1 MKVID
6 FVTRTDAGISQR
18 GSVSVEDGVTVIPA
32 TRGQEI
38 SLNLRQT
45 EIADYTRDGSNL
57 IINLAD
63 GRVVVLEGYFAE
75 DSGAQSRLFISADGY
90 LNEVTLIDGADGA
103 VYAQYGPTEQW
114 GKWSPDDDLI
124 FLGGSDV
131 VAAPVEEE
139 VSMLGA
145 GLLAGG
151 GLLGVGGAGA
161 AGLAAAAVVGG
172 GDSGGDGGRAR
183 IEPAVNEDGVV
194 TVAGDDVDD
203 PSISITGRAEPGS
216 EVVVTIGDKEIVTEA
231 DDQGDWA
238 VNFEDD
244 TFPGDG
250 THPVVVVVTE
260 PDGTE
265 TTLDGPEVVI
275 DLTPPD
281 IAVEEGTQAVG
292 HVVNLVDHE
301 DGVEISGSGEAGAG
315 ILVVVDGV
323 EAQTVVD
330 DAGAWQVV
338 FDPADLPGGE
348 REAQVTITATDGF
361 GNTTVVTDVLDI
373 DTVPHPI
380 SINAGAVGG
389 DGVVNFDEA
398 AGGVEITGSS
408 TAGATVIVTVDG
420 VSREVVTGADGT
432 WRAVYEA
439 GSLPGGEYDATV
451 SASTVDA
458 AGNASQTSET
468 VRIDTEVRDF
478 DMQGNPG
485 GADGVINATEQDGGF
500 VMTGQVEPGSTVL
513 VSFGAA
519 QVNAQVGADGSWTA
533 TFSGAQIPDGT
544 YQGDIVAVATDVAGN
559 VSELRQ
565 AVSVDTEANDLAI
578 DTAAVG
584 GDGIVNLTET
594 GGLVAVTGTS
604 TPGAVV
610 TVGFAGG
617 TRDVVAGGA
626 GNWVARFDGSGLAGG
641 TYDAPVS
648 AVSVDAA
655 GNRADVSGTVRID
668 TEVRDFAMQGTPGG
682 ADAVINATEQ
692 GGGFSMTGQVE
703 PGSSVVVEFAGSTVN
718 AVVAANGAWTA
729 TFTGAQVPDGTYSAD
744 VVATATDAAGNSA
757 ELRQAVAVDTEAGQ
771 LTLNAAAIGGDGVI
785 NAAEADA
792 GVLVT
797 GQADPGATVIVSL
810 DGVEHTVRADQSGQW
825 RSRYNSGEITRGVH
839 EADVTARTVDAAG
852 NEAQVDGTVQV
863 DTQVDNLSLEDL
875 NLAIGADGRDVINN
889 DVATGGFVVTGT
901 IENGSQVF
909 VTIDGVRH
917 EADVDGN
924 GNWTA
929 RFGPNEIAPGERDA
943 DIRVDVTDPA
953 GNTAFIED
961 TVRVDT
967 FVNALDHAGPVTADN
982 VLNIAEAGAG
992 VTLTGQVEAGSSVR
1006 VDVFGRSYDAVVAPN
1021 GVWSVEVPG
1030 RDVPAQEGTVDM
1042 TVVATDW
1049 AGNTDRITESF
1060 AIDTVA
1066 PDTPGIVGYF
1076 RQGDGYRNATVETSE
1091 DEIGI
1096 HQVDA
1101 GGNVR
1106 ELALGVQENNFTGET
1121 DYFFLDGAGRPAS
1134 VPDGSQLVVSGTDPG
1149 GNASST
1155 YVVLD
1160 ETNTQVVDVTNPN
1173 LSGFNIETIDLRFGD
1188 QADLTLTEAQVR
1200 GLSGN
1205 SDQVVVQGGTDDQVT
1220 ITGAQAAG
1228 QTRIDGQTFDVYTLG
1243 NDATV
1248 VVDEDINTIT

>member
-18 GSVSVEDGVTVIPA
+18 GSVSVGDGVTVIPA
-32 TRGQEI
+32 THGQEI

-45 EIADYTRDGSNL
+45 EIAGYARDGSDL

-63 GRVVVLEGYFAE
+63 GRVVVLDGYFAAE
-75 DSGAQSRLFISADGY
+75 GGAQSRLFISADGY

-124 FLGGSDV
+124 FLGGNEV
-131 VAAPVEEE
+131 VAAAADEE

-161 AGLAAAAVVGG
+161 AGLAAAAAVGG
-172 GDSGGDGGRAR
+172 GDSGGSGGRAR

-216 EVVVTIGDKEIVTEA
+216 DVVVTIGDKEIATEA
-231 DDQGDWA
+231 DDQGDWE
-238 VNFEDD
+238 VTFEDD

-265 TTLDGPEVVI
+265 TTLAGPDVVI

-281 IAVEEGTQAVG
+281 IAVEEGTQAMG

-301 DGVEISGSGEAGAG
+301 DGVEISGSGEPGAG
-315 ILVVVDGV
+315 IVVVVDDV

-361 GNTTVVTDVLDI
+361 GNTTVVTDVLEI

-398 AGGVEITGSS
+398 AGGVEITGTS

-468 VRIDTEVRDF
+468 VRIDTEVREF

-485 GADGVINATEQDGGF
+485 GADGVINAAEQDGGF
-500 VMTGQVEPGSTVL
+500 VMTGQVEPGS
-513 VSFGAA
+513 
-519 QVNAQVGADGSWTA
+519 
-533 TFSGAQIPDGT
+533 
-544 YQGDIVAVATDVAGN
+544 
-559 VSELRQ
+559 
-565 AVSVDTEANDLAI
+565 
-578 DTAAVG
+578 
-584 GDGIVNLTET
+584 
-594 GGLVAVTGTS
+594 
-604 TPGAVV
+604 AVV
-610 TVGFAGG
+610 A
-617 TRDVVAGGA
+617 
-626 GNWVARFDGSGLAGG
+626 
-641 TYDAPVS
+641 
-648 AVSVDAA
+648 
-655 GNRADVSGTVRID
+655 
-668 TEVRDFAMQGTPGG
+668 
-682 ADAVINATEQ
+682 
-692 GGGFSMTGQVE
+692 
-703 PGSSVVVEFAGSTVN
+703 EFAGSTVN
-718 AVVAANGAWTA
+718 AVVAADGSWTA
-729 TFTGAQVPDGTYSAD
+729 TFTGAQVPGGTYSAD
-744 VVATATDAAGNSA
+744 VVATATDAAGNSS
-757 ELRQAVAVDTEAGQ
+757 ELRQAVAVDTEAGH
-771 LTLNAAAIGGDGVI
+771 LTLNAAAVGGDGVI

-810 DGVEHTVRADQSGQW
+810 DGVEHSVRADQTGQW

-852 NEAQVDGTVQV
+852 NETQVAGTVQV

-901 IENGSQVF
+901 IETGSQVF

-917 EADVDGN
+917 EAEVDGN
-924 GNWTA
+924 GNWTTS
-929 RFGPNEIAPGERDA
+929 FGPNEIAPGERDA

-953 GNTAFIED
+953 GNTAFIAD

-982 VLNIAEAGAG
+982 VVNIAEAGAG

-1006 VDVFGRSYDAVVAPN
+1006 VEVFGRSYDAVVAPN

-1030 RDVPAQEGTVDM
+1030 RDVPAQEGSVDM
-1042 TVVATDW
+1042 VVIATDW

-1091 DEIGI
+1091 DDIAI

-1106 ELALGVQENNFTGET
+1106 ELDLGVQENSFTGET

-1173 LSGFNIETIDLRFGD
+1173 LAGFNIETIDLRFGD
-1188 QADLTLTEAQVR
+1188 QAELTLTEAQLR

-1205 SDQVVVQGGTDDQVT
+1205 SDQVVVQGGVDDQVT

-1228 QTRIDGQTFDVYTLG
+1228 QTQIDGQTFDVYTLG

>member
-1 MKVID
+1 
-6 FVTRTDAGISQR
+6 
-18 GSVSVEDGVTVIPA
+18 
-32 TRGQEI
+32 
-38 SLNLRQT
+38 
-45 EIADYTRDGSNL
+45 
-57 IINLAD
+57 
-63 GRVVVLEGYFAE
+63 
-75 DSGAQSRLFISADGY
+75 
-90 LNEVTLIDGADGA
+90 
-103 VYAQYGPTEQW
+103 
-114 GKWSPDDDLI
+114 
-124 FLGGSDV
+124 
-131 VAAPVEEE
+131 
-139 VSMLGA
+139 
-145 GLLAGG
+145 
-151 GLLGVGGAGA
+151 
-161 AGLAAAAVVGG
+161 
-172 GDSGGDGGRAR
+172 
-183 IEPAVNEDGVV
+183 
-194 TVAGDDVDD
+194 
-203 PSISITGRAEPGS
+203 
-216 EVVVTIGDKEIVTEA
+216 
-231 DDQGDWA
+231 
-238 VNFEDD
+238 
-244 TFPGDG
+244 
-250 THPVVVVVTE
+250 
-260 PDGTE
+260 
-265 TTLDGPEVVI
+265 
-275 DLTPPD
+275 
-281 IAVEEGTQAVG
+281 
-292 HVVNLVDHE
+292 
-301 DGVEISGSGEAGAG
+301 
-315 ILVVVDGV
+315 
-323 EAQTVVD
+323 
-330 DAGAWQVV
+330 
-338 FDPADLPGGE
+338 
-348 REAQVTITATDGF
+348 
-361 GNTTVVTDVLDI
+361 
-373 DTVPHPI
+373 VPHPI

-398 AGGVEITGSS
+398 AGGVEITGTS

-420 VSREVVTGADGT
+420 ASREVVTGADGT

-451 SASTVDA
+451 RASTVDA

-485 GADGVINATEQDGGF
+485 GVDGVINAAEQGGGF
-500 VMTGQVEPGSTVL
+500 VMTGQVEPGS
-513 VSFGAA
+513 
-519 QVNAQVGADGSWTA
+519 
-533 TFSGAQIPDGT
+533 
-544 YQGDIVAVATDVAGN
+544 
-559 VSELRQ
+559 
-565 AVSVDTEANDLAI
+565 
-578 DTAAVG
+578 
-584 GDGIVNLTET
+584 
-594 GGLVAVTGTS
+594 
-604 TPGAVV
+604 AVV
-610 TVGFAGG
+610 A
-617 TRDVVAGGA
+617 
-626 GNWVARFDGSGLAGG
+626 
-641 TYDAPVS
+641 
-648 AVSVDAA
+648 
-655 GNRADVSGTVRID
+655 
-668 TEVRDFAMQGTPGG
+668 
-682 ADAVINATEQ
+682 
-692 GGGFSMTGQVE
+692 
-703 PGSSVVVEFAGSTVN
+703 EFAGSTVN
-718 AVVAANGAWTA
+718 AVVAADGSWTA
-729 TFTGAQVPDGTYSAD
+729 TFTGAQVPGGTYSAD
-744 VVATATDAAGNSA
+744 VVATATDAAGNSS
-757 ELRQAVAVDTEAGQ
+757 ELRQAVAVDTEAGH

-810 DGVEHTVRADQSGQW
+810 DGVEHSVRADQTGQW

-852 NEAQVDGTVQV
+852 NETQVASTVQV

-901 IENGSQVF
+901 IETGSQVF

-917 EADVDGN
+917 EAEVDGN

-982 VLNIAEAGAG
+982 VVNIAEAGAG

-1006 VDVFGRSYDAVVAPN
+1006 VEVFGRSYDAVVAPN
-1021 GVWSVEVPG
+1021 GVWSVEVLG
-1030 RDVPAQEGTVDM
+1030 RDVPAQEGSVDM
-1042 TVVATDW
+1042 VVIATDW
-1049 AGNTDRITESF
+1049 AGNTDRITEGF

-1091 DEIGI
+1091 DDIAI

-1106 ELALGVQENNFTGET
+1106 ELDLGVQENSFTGET

-1173 LSGFNIETIDLRFGD
+1173 LAGFNIETIDLRFGD
-1188 QADLTLTEAQVR
+1188 QAELTLTEAQLR

-1205 SDQVVVQGGTDDQVT
+1205 SDQVVVQGGADDQVT

-1228 QTRIDGQTFDVYTLG
+1228 QTQIDGQTFDVYTLG

>member
-1 MKVID
+1 
-6 FVTRTDAGISQR
+6 
-18 GSVSVEDGVTVIPA
+18 
-32 TRGQEI
+32 
-38 SLNLRQT
+38 
-45 EIADYTRDGSNL
+45 
-57 IINLAD
+57 
-63 GRVVVLEGYFAE
+63 
-75 DSGAQSRLFISADGY
+75 
-90 LNEVTLIDGADGA
+90 
-103 VYAQYGPTEQW
+103 
-114 GKWSPDDDLI
+114 
-124 FLGGSDV
+124 
-131 VAAPVEEE
+131 
-139 VSMLGA
+139 MLGA

-161 AGLAAAAVVGG
+161 AGLAAAAAVGG
-172 GDSGGDGGRAR
+172 GDSGGGGRAR
-183 IEPAVNEDGVV
+183 IEPVVNEDGVV

-216 EVVVTIGDKEIVTEA
+216 EVVVTIGDEEIATEA
-231 DDQGDWA
+231 DDQGDWE
-238 VNFEDD
+238 VTFEGD

-265 TTLDGPEVVI
+265 TTLAGPDVVI

-301 DGVEISGSGEAGAG
+301 DGVEISGSGEPGAG
-315 ILVVVDGV
+315 IVVVVDGV

-361 GNTTVVTDVLDI
+361 GNTTVVTDILEI

-458 AGNASQTSET
+458 AGNASQTSAT
-468 VRIDTEVRDF
+468 VRIDTEVREF

-485 GADGVINATEQDGGF
+485 GADGVINA
-500 VMTGQVEPGSTVL
+500 
-513 VSFGAA
+513 A
-519 QVNAQVGADGSWTA
+519 
-533 TFSGAQIPDGT
+533 
-544 YQGDIVAVATDVAGN
+544 
-559 VSELRQ
+559 
-565 AVSVDTEANDLAI
+565 
-578 DTAAVG
+578 
-584 GDGIVNLTET
+584 
-594 GGLVAVTGTS
+594 
-604 TPGAVV
+604 
-610 TVGFAGG
+610 
-617 TRDVVAGGA
+617 
-626 GNWVARFDGSGLAGG
+626 
-641 TYDAPVS
+641 
-648 AVSVDAA
+648 
-655 GNRADVSGTVRID
+655 
-668 TEVRDFAMQGTPGG
+668 
-682 ADAVINATEQ
+682 EQ

-703 PGSSVVVEFAGSTVN
+703 PGSSVVVAFAGSTVN
-718 AVVAANGAWTA
+718 AVVAANGSWTA
-729 TFTGAQVPDGTYSAD
+729 TFTGAQVPGGTYNAD
-744 VVATATDAAGNSA
+744 EVATATDAAGNSS
-757 ELRQAVAVDTEAGQ
+757 ELRQAVAVDTEAGH

-810 DGVEHTVRADQSGQW
+810 DGVEHSVRADQSGEW
-825 RSRYNSGEITRGVH
+825 RSRYTSGEITRGVH

-852 NEAQVDGTVQV
+852 NETQVAGTVQV

-901 IENGSQVF
+901 IETGSQVF

-917 EADVDGN
+917 EAEVDGN

-929 RFGPNEIAPGERDA
+929 RFGPNEIVSGERDA

-1006 VDVFGRSYDAVVAPN
+1006 VEVFGRGYDAVVAPN

-1030 RDVPAQEGTVDM
+1030 GDVPAQEGTVEM
-1042 TVVATDW
+1042 VVIATDW

-1066 PDTPGIVGYF
+1066 PETPGIVGYF

-1106 ELALGVQENNFTGET
+1106 ELALGVQENSFTGET

-1173 LSGFNIETIDLRFGD
+1173 LAGFNIETIDLRFGD
-1188 QADLTLTEAQVR
+1188 QAELTLTEAQLR

-1205 SDQVVVQGGTDDQVT
+1205 SDQVVVQGGADDQVT

-1228 QTRIDGQTFDVYTLG
+1228 QTQIDGQTFDVYTLG

>member
-183 IEPAVNEDGVV
+183 VEPAVNEDGVV

-281 IAVEEGTQAVG
+281 IAVEEGTQALG

-330 DAGAWQVV
+330 DAGAWQVM

-361 GNTTVVTDVLDI
+361 GNTTVVTDVLEI

-398 AGGVEITGSS
+398 AGGVEITGTS

-468 VRIDTEVRDF
+468 VRIDTEVREF

-485 GADGVINATEQDGGF
+485 GADGVINAAEQGGGF
-500 VMTGQVEPGSTVL
+500 VMTGQVEPGS
-513 VSFGAA
+513 
-519 QVNAQVGADGSWTA
+519 
-533 TFSGAQIPDGT
+533 
-544 YQGDIVAVATDVAGN
+544 
-559 VSELRQ
+559 
-565 AVSVDTEANDLAI
+565 
-578 DTAAVG
+578 
-584 GDGIVNLTET
+584 
-594 GGLVAVTGTS
+594 
-604 TPGAVV
+604 AVV
-610 TVGFAGG
+610 A
-617 TRDVVAGGA
+617 
-626 GNWVARFDGSGLAGG
+626 
-641 TYDAPVS
+641 
-648 AVSVDAA
+648 
-655 GNRADVSGTVRID
+655 
-668 TEVRDFAMQGTPGG
+668 
-682 ADAVINATEQ
+682 
-692 GGGFSMTGQVE
+692 
-703 PGSSVVVEFAGSTVN
+703 EFAGSTVN
-718 AVVAANGAWTA
+718 AVVAADGSWTA
-729 TFTGAQVPDGTYSAD
+729 TFTGAQVPGGTYSAD
-744 VVATATDAAGNSA
+744 VVATATDAAGNSS
-757 ELRQAVAVDTEAGQ
+757 ELRQAVAVDTEAGH

-810 DGVEHTVRADQSGQW
+810 DGVEHSVRADQTGQW
-825 RSRYNSGEITRGVH
+825 RSRYTSAEVTRGVH

-852 NEAQVDGTVQV
+852 NETQVVGTVQV

-889 DVATGGFVVTGT
+889 DVATSGFVVTGT
-901 IENGSQVF
+901 IETGSQVF

-1173 LSGFNIETIDLRFGD
+1173 LAGFNIETIDLRFGD
-1188 QADLTLTEAQVR
+1188 QAELTLTEAQLR

-1205 SDQVVVQGGTDDQVT
+1205 SDQVVVQGGADDQVT

-1228 QTRIDGQTFDVYTLG
+1228 QTQIDGQTFDVYTLG

>member
-18 GSVSVEDGVTVIPA
+18 GSVSVGDGVTVIPA
-32 TRGQEI
+32 THGQEI

-45 EIADYTRDGSNL
+45 EIAGYARDGSDL

-63 GRVVVLEGYFAE
+63 GRVVVLDGYFAAE
-75 DSGAQSRLFISADGY
+75 GGAQSRLFISADGY

-124 FLGGSDV
+124 FLGGNEV
-131 VAAPVEEE
+131 VAAAADEE

-161 AGLAAAAVVGG
+161 AGLAAAAAVGG
-172 GDSGGDGGRAR
+172 GDSGGSGGRAR
-183 IEPAVNEDGVV
+183 IEPVVNEDGVV

-216 EVVVTIGDKEIVTEA
+216 DVVVTIGDKEIATEA
-231 DDQGDWA
+231 DDQGDWE
-238 VNFEDD
+238 VTFEDD

-265 TTLDGPEVVI
+265 TTLAGPDVVI

-301 DGVEISGSGEAGAG
+301 DGVEISGSGEPGAG
-315 ILVVVDGV
+315 ILVAVDGV

-361 GNTTVVTDVLDI
+361 GNTTVVTDVLEI

-398 AGGVEITGSS
+398 AGGVEITGTS

-420 VSREVVTGADGT
+420 ASREVVTGADGT

-485 GADGVINATEQDGGF
+485 GVDGVINAAEQGGGF
-500 VMTGQVEPGSTVL
+500 VMTGQVEPGS
-513 VSFGAA
+513 
-519 QVNAQVGADGSWTA
+519 
-533 TFSGAQIPDGT
+533 
-544 YQGDIVAVATDVAGN
+544 
-559 VSELRQ
+559 
-565 AVSVDTEANDLAI
+565 
-578 DTAAVG
+578 
-584 GDGIVNLTET
+584 
-594 GGLVAVTGTS
+594 
-604 TPGAVV
+604 AVV
-610 TVGFAGG
+610 A
-617 TRDVVAGGA
+617 
-626 GNWVARFDGSGLAGG
+626 
-641 TYDAPVS
+641 
-648 AVSVDAA
+648 
-655 GNRADVSGTVRID
+655 
-668 TEVRDFAMQGTPGG
+668 
-682 ADAVINATEQ
+682 
-692 GGGFSMTGQVE
+692 
-703 PGSSVVVEFAGSTVN
+703 EFAGSTVN
-718 AVVAANGAWTA
+718 AVVAADGSWTA
-729 TFTGAQVPDGTYSAD
+729 TFTGAQVPGGTYSAD
-744 VVATATDAAGNSA
+744 VVATATDAAGNSS
-757 ELRQAVAVDTEAGQ
+757 ELRQAVAVDTEAGH

-810 DGVEHTVRADQSGQW
+810 DGVEHSVRADQTGQW

-852 NEAQVDGTVQV
+852 NETQVAGTVQV

-901 IENGSQVF
+901 IETGSQVF

-917 EADVDGN
+917 EAEVDGN

-982 VLNIAEAGAG
+982 VVNIAEAGAG

-1006 VDVFGRSYDAVVAPN
+1006 VEVFGRSYDAVVAPN
-1021 GVWSVEVPG
+1021 GVWSVEVLG
-1030 RDVPAQEGTVDM
+1030 RDVPAQEGSVDM
-1042 TVVATDW
+1042 VVIATDW
-1049 AGNTDRITESF
+1049 AGNTDRITEGF

-1091 DEIGI
+1091 DDIAI

-1106 ELALGVQENNFTGET
+1106 ELDLGVHENSFTGET

-1173 LSGFNIETIDLRFGD
+1173 LAGFNIETIDLRFGD
-1188 QADLTLTEAQVR
+1188 QAELTLTEAQLR

-1205 SDQVVVQGGTDDQVT
+1205 SDQVVVQGGADDQVT

-1228 QTRIDGQTFDVYTLG
+1228 QTQIDGQTFDVYTLG

>member
-18 GSVSVEDGVTVIPA
+18 GSVSVGDGVTVIPA

-45 EIADYTRDGSNL
+45 EIAGYARDGSNL

-63 GRVVVLEGYFAE
+63 GRVVVLDGYFAE
-75 DSGAQSRLFISADGY
+75 ESGAQSRLFISADGY

-114 GKWSPDDDLI
+114 GKWSPDDDMI
-124 FLGGSDV
+124 FLGGNEV
-131 VAAPVEEE
+131 VAAPADEE

-161 AGLAAAAVVGG
+161 AGLAAAAAVGG
-172 GDSGGDGGRAR
+172 GDSGGGGRAR
-183 IEPAVNEDGVV
+183 IEPVVNEDGVV

-216 EVVVTIGDKEIVTEA
+216 EVVVTIGDEEIATEA
-231 DDQGDWA
+231 DDQGDWE
-238 VNFEDD
+238 VTFEDD

-265 TTLDGPEVVI
+265 TTLAGPDVVI

-281 IAVEEGTQAVG
+281 IAVEDGTQAVG

-301 DGVEISGSGEAGAG
+301 DGVEISGSGEPGAG
-315 ILVVVDGV
+315 IVVVIDGV

-361 GNTTVVTDVLDI
+361 GNTTVVTDILEI

-451 SASTVDA
+451 SASTVDV
-458 AGNASQTSET
+458 AGNASQTSAT
-468 VRIDTEVRDF
+468 VRIDTEVREF

-485 GADGVINATEQDGGF
+485 GADGVINA
-500 VMTGQVEPGSTVL
+500 
-513 VSFGAA
+513 A
-519 QVNAQVGADGSWTA
+519 
-533 TFSGAQIPDGT
+533 
-544 YQGDIVAVATDVAGN
+544 
-559 VSELRQ
+559 
-565 AVSVDTEANDLAI
+565 
-578 DTAAVG
+578 
-584 GDGIVNLTET
+584 
-594 GGLVAVTGTS
+594 
-604 TPGAVV
+604 
-610 TVGFAGG
+610 
-617 TRDVVAGGA
+617 
-626 GNWVARFDGSGLAGG
+626 
-641 TYDAPVS
+641 
-648 AVSVDAA
+648 
-655 GNRADVSGTVRID
+655 
-668 TEVRDFAMQGTPGG
+668 
-682 ADAVINATEQ
+682 EQ

-703 PGSSVVVEFAGSTVN
+703 PGSSVVVAFAGSTVN
-718 AVVAANGAWTA
+718 AVVAANGSWTA
-729 TFTGAQVPDGTYSAD
+729 TFTGAQVPGGTYNAD
-744 VVATATDAAGNSA
+744 VVATATDAAGNSS
-757 ELRQAVAVDTEAGQ
+757 EVRQAVAVDTEAGH

-810 DGVEHTVRADQSGQW
+810 DGVEHTVRADQSGEW
-825 RSRYNSGEITRGVH
+825 RSRYTSGEITRGVH

-852 NEAQVDGTVQV
+852 NETQVAGTVQV

-901 IENGSQVF
+901 IETGSQVF

-917 EADVDGN
+917 EAEVDGN

-929 RFGPNEIAPGERDA
+929 RFGPNEIVSGERDA

-1006 VDVFGRSYDAVVAPN
+1006 VEVFGRSYDAVVVPN
-1021 GVWSVEVPG
+1021 GLWSVEVPG
-1030 RDVPAQEGTVDM
+1030 GDVPAQEGSVEM
-1042 TVVATDW
+1042 VVIATDW

-1091 DEIGI
+1091 DDIGI

-1106 ELALGVQENNFTGET
+1106 ELALGVQENSFTGET

-1173 LSGFNIETIDLRFGD
+1173 LAGFNIETIDLRFGD
-1188 QADLTLTEAQVR
+1188 QAELTLTEAQLR

-1205 SDQVVVQGGTDDQVT
+1205 SDQVVVQGGADDQVT

-1228 QTRIDGQTFDVYTLG
+1228 QTQIDGQTFDVYTLG

>member
-18 GSVSVEDGVTVIPA
+18 GSVSVGDGVTVIPA
-32 TRGQEI
+32 THGQEI

-45 EIADYTRDGSNL
+45 EIAGYARDGSNL

-63 GRVVVLEGYFAE
+63 GRVVVLDGYFAAE
-75 DSGAQSRLFISADGY
+75 GGAQSRLFISADGY

-124 FLGGSDV
+124 FLGGNEV
-131 VAAPVEEE
+131 VAAAADEE

-161 AGLAAAAVVGG
+161 AGLAAAAAVGG
-172 GDSGGDGGRAR
+172 GDGGGDGGGRAR
-183 IEPAVNEDGVV
+183 IEPVVNEDGVV

-216 EVVVTIGDKEIVTEA
+216 DVVVTIGDKEIATEA
-231 DDQGDWA
+231 DDQGDWE
-238 VNFEDD
+238 VTFEDD

-265 TTLDGPEVVI
+265 TTLAGPDVVI

-301 DGVEISGSGEAGAG
+301 DGVEISGSGEPGAG

-361 GNTTVVTDVLDI
+361 GNTTVVTDVLEI

-380 SINAGAVGG
+380 SINAAAVGG

-398 AGGVEITGSS
+398 AGGVEITGTS

-485 GADGVINATEQDGGF
+485 GADGVINAAEQGGGF
-500 VMTGQVEPGSTVL
+500 VMTGQVEPGSTV
-513 VSFGAA
+513 
-519 QVNAQVGADGSWTA
+519 
-533 TFSGAQIPDGT
+533 
-544 YQGDIVAVATDVAGN
+544 VA
-559 VSELRQ
+559 
-565 AVSVDTEANDLAI
+565 
-578 DTAAVG
+578 
-584 GDGIVNLTET
+584 
-594 GGLVAVTGTS
+594 
-604 TPGAVV
+604 
-610 TVGFAGG
+610 
-617 TRDVVAGGA
+617 
-626 GNWVARFDGSGLAGG
+626 
-641 TYDAPVS
+641 
-648 AVSVDAA
+648 
-655 GNRADVSGTVRID
+655 
-668 TEVRDFAMQGTPGG
+668 
-682 ADAVINATEQ
+682 
-692 GGGFSMTGQVE
+692 
-703 PGSSVVVEFAGSTVN
+703 EFAGSTVN
-718 AVVAANGAWTA
+718 AVVAANGSWTA
-729 TFTGAQVPDGTYSAD
+729 TFSGAQVPGGTYNAD
-744 VVATATDAAGNSA
+744 VVATATDAAGNTS
-757 ELRQAVAVDTEAGQ
+757 ELRQAVAVDTEAGH

-810 DGVEHTVRADQSGQW
+810 DGVEHSVRADQTGQW
-825 RSRYNSGEITRGVH
+825 RSRYTSGEITRGVH
-839 EADVTARTVDAAG
+839 EADVTARTVDAGG
-852 NEAQVDGTVQV
+852 NEAQVAGTVQV

-889 DVATGGFVVTGT
+889 DVATSGFVVTGT
-901 IENGSQVF
+901 IETGSQVF

-929 RFGPNEIAPGERDA
+929 RFGPNEIASGERDA

-1006 VDVFGRSYDAVVAPN
+1006 VEVFGRSYDAVVAPN

-1030 RDVPAQEGTVDM
+1030 RDVPAQEGSVDM
-1042 TVVATDW
+1042 VVIATDW

-1091 DEIGI
+1091 DDIGI

-1106 ELALGVQENNFTGET
+1106 ELALGVQENSFTGET

-1173 LSGFNIETIDLRFGD
+1173 LAGFNIETIDLRFGD
-1188 QADLTLTEAQVR
+1188 QAELTLTEAQLR

-1205 SDQVVVQGGTDDQVT
+1205 SDQMVVQGGADDQLT
-1220 ITGAQAAG
+1220 IIGAQAAG
-1228 QTRIDGQTFDVYTLG
+1228 QTQIDGQTFDVYTLG

>member
-18 GSVSVEDGVTVIPA
+18 GSVSVGDGVTVIPA

-45 EIADYTRDGSNL
+45 EIAGYARDGSNL

-63 GRVVVLEGYFAE
+63 GRVVVLDGYFAE
-75 DSGAQSRLFISADGY
+75 ESGAQSRLFISADGY

-124 FLGGSDV
+124 FLGGNEV
-131 VAAPVEEE
+131 VAAPADEE

-161 AGLAAAAVVGG
+161 AGLAAAAAVGG
-172 GDSGGDGGRAR
+172 GDSGGGGRAR
-183 IEPAVNEDGVV
+183 IEPVVNEDGVV

-216 EVVVTIGDKEIVTEA
+216 EVVVTIGDEEIATEA
-231 DDQGDWA
+231 DDQGDWE
-238 VNFEDD
+238 VTFEGD

-265 TTLDGPEVVI
+265 TTLAGPDVVI

-301 DGVEISGSGEAGAG
+301 DGVEISGSGEPGAG
-315 ILVVVDGV
+315 IVVVVDGV

-338 FDPADLPGGE
+338 FDPTDLPGGE

-361 GNTTVVTDVLDI
+361 GNTTVVTDVLEI

-468 VRIDTEVRDF
+468 VRIDTEVREF

-485 GADGVINATEQDGGF
+485 GADGVINA
-500 VMTGQVEPGSTVL
+500 
-513 VSFGAA
+513 A
-519 QVNAQVGADGSWTA
+519 
-533 TFSGAQIPDGT
+533 
-544 YQGDIVAVATDVAGN
+544 
-559 VSELRQ
+559 
-565 AVSVDTEANDLAI
+565 
-578 DTAAVG
+578 
-584 GDGIVNLTET
+584 
-594 GGLVAVTGTS
+594 
-604 TPGAVV
+604 
-610 TVGFAGG
+610 
-617 TRDVVAGGA
+617 
-626 GNWVARFDGSGLAGG
+626 
-641 TYDAPVS
+641 
-648 AVSVDAA
+648 
-655 GNRADVSGTVRID
+655 
-668 TEVRDFAMQGTPGG
+668 
-682 ADAVINATEQ
+682 EQ

-703 PGSSVVVEFAGSTVN
+703 PGSSVVVAFAGSTVN
-718 AVVAANGAWTA
+718 AVVAANGSWTA
-729 TFTGAQVPDGTYSAD
+729 TFTGAQVPGGTYNAD
-744 VVATATDAAGNSA
+744 VVATATDAAGNSS
-757 ELRQAVAVDTEAGQ
+757 ELRQAVAVDTEAGH

-810 DGVEHTVRADQSGQW
+810 DGVEHSVRADQSGEW
-825 RSRYNSGEITRGVH
+825 RSRYTSGEITRGVH

-852 NEAQVDGTVQV
+852 NETQVAGTVQV

-901 IENGSQVF
+901 IETGSQVF

-917 EADVDGN
+917 EAEVDGN

-929 RFGPNEIAPGERDA
+929 RFGPNEIVSGERDA

-1006 VDVFGRSYDAVVAPN
+1006 VEVFGRSYDAVVAPN

-1030 RDVPAQEGTVDM
+1030 RDVPAQEGTVEM
-1042 TVVATDW
+1042 VVIATDW

-1060 AIDTVA
+1060 AIDMVA

-1091 DEIGI
+1091 DDIGI

-1106 ELALGVQENNFTGET
+1106 ELALGVQENSFTGET

-1173 LSGFNIETIDLRFGD
+1173 LAGFNIETIDLRFGD
-1188 QADLTLTEAQVR
+1188 QAELTLTEAQLR

-1205 SDQVVVQGGTDDQVT
+1205 SDQVVVQGGADDQVT

-1228 QTRIDGQTFDVYTLG
+1228 QTQIDGQTFDVYTLG

>member
-18 GSVSVEDGVTVIPA
+18 GSVSVGDGVTVIPA
-32 TRGQEI
+32 THGQEI

-45 EIADYTRDGSNL
+45 EIAGYARDGSNL

-63 GRVVVLEGYFAE
+63 GRVVVLDGYFAE
-75 DSGAQSRLFISADGY
+75 EGGAQSRLFISADGY

-124 FLGGSDV
+124 FLGGNEV
-131 VAAPVEEE
+131 VAAAADEE

-161 AGLAAAAVVGG
+161 AGLAAAAAVGG
-172 GDSGGDGGRAR
+172 GDSGGSGGRAR
-183 IEPAVNEDGVV
+183 IEPVVNEDGVV

-216 EVVVTIGDKEIVTEA
+216 EVVVTIGDEEIATEA
-231 DDQGDWA
+231 DDQGDWE
-238 VNFEDD
+238 VTFEDD

-265 TTLDGPEVVI
+265 TTLAGPDVVI

-301 DGVEISGSGEAGAG
+301 DGVEISGTGEPGAG

-330 DAGAWQVV
+330 DAGAWQVL

-361 GNTTVVTDVLDI
+361 GNTTVVTDVVEI

-398 AGGVEITGSS
+398 AGGVEITGTS

-458 AGNASQTSET
+458 AGNASQTSAT
-468 VRIDTEVRDF
+468 VRIDTEVSDF

-485 GADGVINATEQDGGF
+485 GADGVINA
-500 VMTGQVEPGSTVL
+500 
-513 VSFGAA
+513 A
-519 QVNAQVGADGSWTA
+519 
-533 TFSGAQIPDGT
+533 
-544 YQGDIVAVATDVAGN
+544 
-559 VSELRQ
+559 
-565 AVSVDTEANDLAI
+565 
-578 DTAAVG
+578 
-584 GDGIVNLTET
+584 
-594 GGLVAVTGTS
+594 
-604 TPGAVV
+604 
-610 TVGFAGG
+610 
-617 TRDVVAGGA
+617 
-626 GNWVARFDGSGLAGG
+626 
-641 TYDAPVS
+641 
-648 AVSVDAA
+648 
-655 GNRADVSGTVRID
+655 
-668 TEVRDFAMQGTPGG
+668 
-682 ADAVINATEQ
+682 EQ
-692 GGGFSMTGQVE
+692 GGGFGMTGQVE

-718 AVVAANGAWTA
+718 AVVAADGSWTA
-729 TFTGAQVPDGTYSAD
+729 TFSGAQVPGGTYSAD
-744 VVATATDAAGNSA
+744 VVATATDAAGNIS
-757 ELRQAVAVDTEAGQ
+757 ELRQAVAVDTEAGH

-810 DGVEHTVRADQSGQW
+810 DGVEHSVRADQTGQW

-852 NEAQVDGTVQV
+852 NETQVAGTVQV

-901 IENGSQVF
+901 IEAGSQVF

-929 RFGPNEIAPGERDA
+929 SFGPNEIAPGERDA

-982 VLNIAEAGAG
+982 VVNIAEAGAG
-992 VTLTGQVEAGSSVR
+992 VTLTGQVEAGSSVQ
-1006 VDVFGRSYDAVVAPN
+1006 VEVFGRSYDAVVAPN

-1042 TVVATDW
+1042 VVIATDW

-1091 DEIGI
+1091 DEIAI

-1106 ELALGVQENNFTGET
+1106 ELDLGVQENSFTGET

-1173 LSGFNIETIDLRFGD
+1173 LAGFNIETIDLRFGD
-1188 QADLTLTEAQVR
+1188 QADLTLTEAQLR

-1205 SDQVVVQGGTDDQVT
+1205 SDQVVVQGGADDQVT

-1228 QTRIDGQTFDVYTLG
+1228 QTQIDGQTFDVYTLG

>member
-1 MKVID
+1 M
-6 FVTRTDAGISQR
+6 
-18 GSVSVEDGVTVIPA
+18 
-32 TRGQEI
+32 
-38 SLNLRQT
+38 
-45 EIADYTRDGSNL
+45 
-57 IINLAD
+57 
-63 GRVVVLEGYFAE
+63 
-75 DSGAQSRLFISADGY
+75 
-90 LNEVTLIDGADGA
+90 
-103 VYAQYGPTEQW
+103 
-114 GKWSPDDDLI
+114 
-124 FLGGSDV
+124 
-131 VAAPVEEE
+131 
-139 VSMLGA
+139 
-145 GLLAGG
+145 
-151 GLLGVGGAGA
+151 
-161 AGLAAAAVVGG
+161 
-172 GDSGGDGGRAR
+172 
-183 IEPAVNEDGVV
+183 
-194 TVAGDDVDD
+194 
-203 PSISITGRAEPGS
+203 
-216 EVVVTIGDKEIVTEA
+216 
-231 DDQGDWA
+231 
-238 VNFEDD
+238 
-244 TFPGDG
+244 
-250 THPVVVVVTE
+250 TE

-265 TTLDGPEVVI
+265 TTLAGPDVVI

-301 DGVEISGSGEAGAG
+301 DGVEISGSGEPGAG
-315 ILVVVDGV
+315 IVVVVDDV

-361 GNTTVVTDVLDI
+361 GNTTVVTDVLEI

-398 AGGVEITGSS
+398 AGGVEITGTS

-485 GADGVINATEQDGGF
+485 GVDGVINAAEQGGGF
-500 VMTGQVEPGSTVL
+500 VMTGQVEPGS
-513 VSFGAA
+513 
-519 QVNAQVGADGSWTA
+519 
-533 TFSGAQIPDGT
+533 
-544 YQGDIVAVATDVAGN
+544 
-559 VSELRQ
+559 
-565 AVSVDTEANDLAI
+565 
-578 DTAAVG
+578 
-584 GDGIVNLTET
+584 
-594 GGLVAVTGTS
+594 
-604 TPGAVV
+604 AVV
-610 TVGFAGG
+610 A
-617 TRDVVAGGA
+617 
-626 GNWVARFDGSGLAGG
+626 
-641 TYDAPVS
+641 
-648 AVSVDAA
+648 
-655 GNRADVSGTVRID
+655 
-668 TEVRDFAMQGTPGG
+668 
-682 ADAVINATEQ
+682 
-692 GGGFSMTGQVE
+692 
-703 PGSSVVVEFAGSTVN
+703 EFAGSTVN

-729 TFTGAQVPDGTYSAD
+729 TFTGAQVPGGTYSAD
-744 VVATATDAAGNSA
+744 VVATATDAAGNSS
-757 ELRQAVAVDTEAGQ
+757 ELRQAVAVDTEAGH

-810 DGVEHTVRADQSGQW
+810 DGVEHSVRADQTGQW

-852 NEAQVDGTVQV
+852 NETQVASTVQV

-901 IENGSQVF
+901 IETGSQVF

-917 EADVDGN
+917 EAEVDGN

-953 GNTAFIED
+953 GNTAFIAD

-982 VLNIAEAGAG
+982 VVNIAEAGAG

-1006 VDVFGRSYDAVVAPN
+1006 VEVFGRSYDAVVAPN
-1021 GVWSVEVPG
+1021 GVWSVEVLG
-1030 RDVPAQEGTVDM
+1030 RDVPAQEGSVDM
-1042 TVVATDW
+1042 VVIATDW
-1049 AGNTDRITESF
+1049 AGNTDRITEGF

-1091 DEIGI
+1091 DDIAI

-1106 ELALGVQENNFTGET
+1106 ELDLGVHENSFTGET

-1173 LSGFNIETIDLRFGD
+1173 LAGFNIETIDLRFGD
-1188 QADLTLTEAQVR
+1188 QAELTLTEAQLR

-1205 SDQVVVQGGTDDQVT
+1205 SDQVVVQGGADDQVT

-1228 QTRIDGQTFDVYTLG
+1228 QTQIDGQTFDVYTLG

>member
-32 TRGQEI
+32 TRGQEV

-183 IEPAVNEDGVV
+183 IEPVVNEDGVV

-244 TFPGDG
+244 TLPGDG

-330 DAGAWQVV
+330 DAGAWQVM

-420 VSREVVTGADGT
+420 ASREVVTGADGT

-500 VMTGQVEPGSTVL
+500 VMTGQVEPGSTVV

-533 TFSGAQIPDGT
+533 AFSGAQI
-544 YQGDIVAVATDVAGN
+544 
-559 VSELRQ
+559 
-565 AVSVDTEANDLAI
+565 
-578 DTAAVG
+578 
-584 GDGIVNLTET
+584 
-594 GGLVAVTGTS
+594 
-604 TPGAVV
+604 
-610 TVGFAGG
+610 
-617 TRDVVAGGA
+617 
-626 GNWVARFDGSGLAGG
+626 
-641 TYDAPVS
+641 
-648 AVSVDAA
+648 
-655 GNRADVSGTVRID
+655 
-668 TEVRDFAMQGTPGG
+668 
-682 ADAVINATEQ
+682 
-692 GGGFSMTGQVE
+692 
-703 PGSSVVVEFAGSTVN
+703 
-718 AVVAANGAWTA
+718 
-729 TFTGAQVPDGTYSAD
+729 PDGTYSAD
-744 VVATATDAAGNSA
+744 VVATATDAAGNSS
-757 ELRQAVAVDTEAGQ
+757 ELRQAVAVDTEAGH

-810 DGVEHTVRADQSGQW
+810 DGVEHSVRADQTGQW

-852 NEAQVDGTVQV
+852 NETQVAGAVQV

-967 FVNALDHAGPVTADN
+967 FVNALDHAG
-982 VLNIAEAGAG
+982 
-992 VTLTGQVEAGSSVR
+992 
-1006 VDVFGRSYDAVVAPN
+1006 
-1021 GVWSVEVPG
+1021 
-1030 RDVPAQEGTVDM
+1030 
-1042 TVVATDW
+1042 
-1049 AGNTDRITESF
+1049 DRK
-1060 AIDTVA
+1060 
-1066 PDTPGIVGYF
+1066 
-1076 RQGDGYRNATVETSE
+1076 
-1091 DEIGI
+1091 
-1096 HQVDA
+1096 
-1101 GGNVR
+1101 
-1106 ELALGVQENNFTGET
+1106 
-1121 DYFFLDGAGRPAS
+1121 
-1134 VPDGSQLVVSGTDPG
+1134 
-1149 GNASST
+1149 ST
-1155 YVVLD
+1155 
-1160 ETNTQVVDVTNPN
+1160 
-1173 LSGFNIETIDLRFGD
+1173 R
-1188 QADLTLTEAQVR
+1188 
-1200 GLSGN
+1200 
-1205 SDQVVVQGGTDDQVT
+1205 
-1220 ITGAQAAG
+1220 
-1228 QTRIDGQTFDVYTLG
+1228 
-1243 NDATV
+1243 
-1248 VVDEDINTIT
+1248 